1 MRVAIHQPNFMPW
14 PGFFYKL
21 LQSEIFVLFDTVQF
35 PRGKSFCSRVKI
47 KSPGGI
53 KWLTVPVKGKGELLP
68 IKDVQIAGRE
78 WVQKHLGTLKASY
91 SKAPFFNSWYPGVET
106 TYRMA
111 VDSIADFNIQLINYL
126 ADALGAKTRII
137 RASVLDLNWQDTG
150 SYILD
155 LVKHLGGRVYVTG
168 QGAGTVR
175 YLDEQK
181 FNQAGITVEMF
192 NYVHPHYKQLWGDF
206 VPGLSVIDI
215 LFNTGSQAR
224 DLILAGG
231 S

>member
-21 LQSEIFVLFDTVQF
+21 LQSDIFVLFDTVQF

-47 KSPGGI
+47 KSPEGV

-68 IKDVQIAGRE
+68 IKDVQIAGRG

-91 SKAPFFNSWYPGVET
+91 SKAPYFNSCYPGVET
-106 TYRMA
+106 IYRMA
-111 VDSIADFNIQLINYL
+111 ADSIADFNIQLINCL
-126 ADALGAKTRII
+126 ADALGAKTRVI
-137 RASVLDLNWQDTG
+137 RASLLDLNWRDTG
-150 SYILD
+150 TYILN
-155 LVKHLGGRVYVTG
+155 LVKHLGGTVYVTG
-168 QGAGTVR
+168 QGAGTLR
-175 YLDEQK
+175 HLDEQK
-181 FNQAGITVEMF
+181 FARAGIAVEMF
-192 NYVHPHYKQLWGDF
+192 NYVHPHYRQLWGDF

-215 LFNTGSQAR
+215 LFNAGPQAR